1 MRSKLALLLL
11 AGLVVLIATQYASA
25 AKAKKGPLKK
35 LSNMKHEISEK
46 FANLAAK
53 QLKRSVK
60 VEDLRPPPKFMCTT
74 CPFIGPYI
82 GVNPYD
88 SRRIPVGRTRT
99 VVTEDPSS
107 YRTNS
112 RFSSQ
117 IRSQRNSIFGSK

>member
-25 AKAKKGPLKK
+25 AKAKKGTLKK

-60 VEDLRPPPKFMCTT
+60 VEDLRPPPK
-74 CPFIGPYI
+74 
-82 GVNPYD
+82 
-88 SRRIPVGRTRT
+88 
-99 VVTEDPSS
+99 
-107 YRTNS
+107 
-112 RFSSQ
+112 
-117 IRSQRNSIFGSK
+117 